1 MLDDVARAAEAKKG
15 SPFLNTEQAAFY
27 VGLSPRTLRR
37 MRRKGGGPPFRR
49 HAAFVRYHVA
59 DVIAW
64 SEATARTTRAQ
75 EAAAAPLPGAND
87 RHV

>member
-15 SPFLNTEQAAFY
+15 CPFLNTEQAAFY

-59 DVIAW
+59 DLIAW
-64 SEATARTTRAQ
+64 SEVTACTTHLHGT
-75 EAAAAPLPGAND
+75 AAPAPGGD
-87 RHV
+87 GRHV